1 MQSKLVKKHQ
11 NIEYEKR
18 LKPSKNEQ
26 KMLTNKRYCGILYA
40 SNKMKRKEG

>member
-11 NIEYEKR
+11 NMEYEKR

-26 KMLTNKRYCGILYA
+26 KMLTNKRYYDILYA